1 MGPCRRRWAVAVA
14 VAGTLVTAIAVAADA
29 PRSARVDPMN
39 AIADR
44 YVSLVLAV
52 GVHDP
57 DYVDAYY
64 GPPEKR
70 KEAEAAKRPR
80 PAIRAAAVALLGEL
94 EAVKRGAEELERL
107 RHQYLKRQLQSLVS
121 RVDMLSGTKLTFDAE
136 SQALYD
142 AVAPHLGEDHFRP
155 ILAELEQVLPGPG
168 PLIDRSIVPQSTAGC
183 HVRTA

>member
-14 VAGTLVTAIAVAADA
+14 GTLVAATAVAADA

-94 EAVKRGAEELERL
+94 EAVKPGAEELERL

-155 ILAELEQVLPGPG
+155 ILACGWLGF
-168 PLIDRSIVPQSTAGC
+168 RF
-183 HVRTA
+183 